1 MVSVLGTIGYV
12 VTGWGAAGLPA
23 RFVGYVD
30 PLALLVMTPCVL
42 ATVPLGVR
50 TANRLRPRTLEW
62 LFGVLLLVVALD
74 VARDAIFWHGG

>member
-23 RFVGYVD
+23 HVD